1 MDGPHLPAGF
11 PGECKVNWPAGT
23 TSPLLLMS
31 LLSQILPLGKQ
42 CQSLANLGNSS
53 ETHRMIS
60 DPHVCY
66 RENQTLDQETSLMR
80 RQWAEPCMTGEN
92 SLRQRL
98 EKGV

>member
-11 PGECKVNWPAGT
+11 PGECKVNWPAGIPHP
-23 TSPLLLMS
+23 SYSFMS
-31 LLSQILPLGKQ
+31 LLSQIRPLGKQ

-66 RENQTLDQETSLMR
+66 REKSNIRSGDLSKEETV
-80 RQWAEPCMTGEN
+80 G
-92 SLRQRL
+92 
-98 EKGV
+98 